1 MGEASG
7 AGRDAEAVADRSHDE
22 MGQGGWR
29 PPRGSRRVGGTR
41 DRSPVAVDGGAG
53 GEVARQR
60 RQPIAAAMEAHGGV
74 HRQHDWC
81 LQGRSGPPSAVA
93 GRPRVPA
100 EHDPSRGLRSG
111 LERDDARSG
120 RPRPPGTD
128 GRSDGKARQ
137 VRIQVGDGSM
147 IFAIL
152 ALACT
157 AVSPQDKVPPKT
169 LEERLKELEERLG
182 ALEKRHKVLAD
193 ENQTL
198 EKRLSDAKAAKE
210 NFAKQSAS
218 GWVRQYARPV
228 DFTEKQSAELEE
240 LWLGWVRSDFDKPA
254 DGAAWKS
261 REEAIK

>member
-1 MGEASG
+1 
-7 AGRDAEAVADRSHDE
+7 
-22 MGQGGWR
+22 
-29 PPRGSRRVGGTR
+29 
-41 DRSPVAVDGGAG
+41 
-53 GEVARQR
+53 
-60 RQPIAAAMEAHGGV
+60 
-74 HRQHDWC
+74 
-81 LQGRSGPPSAVA
+81 
-93 GRPRVPA
+93 
-100 EHDPSRGLRSG
+100 
-111 LERDDARSG
+111 
-120 RPRPPGTD
+120 
-128 GRSDGKARQ
+128 
-137 VRIQVGDGSM
+137 M

-261 REEAIK
+261 REEAIKGRLSAEQIVKLGRAVHDEQEKAAKMSLSGIAQMARISKDHVGALEKAVLPKISIPEDIVLPQAHPEGQFSWFQIAGIAEKALPDLGSNLSEEEISRLRDMLGKFNPRR